1 MEKALK
7 GGQFLTFIELSAL
20 VPEWFGGYQLRH
32 KPKHQKPGGGRLH
45 TGEPAEQDEHPGL

>member
-32 KPKHQKPGGGRLH
+32 KPQHRKPGGGRLH
-45 TGEPAEQDEHPGL
+45 TGEPAE